1 MDMSQKTF
9 FINSLAS
16 DSMSIRRPRRMHG
29 SVVPVS
35 GWRRWGYSCQFKDT
49 PRRLNGTCFL
59 NRQALITNHMS
70 CRRNSQ
76 VSTLL
81 HVDSSPLYGRSV
93 SRELSAAFVTQWK
106 ASHPDG
112 EVIDRDLNA
121 TAMPPINAEWVGAAY
136 TPEQARTP
144 QQKELLSLSDSLLAE
159 LEQADEYV
167 IGVPMH
173 NFGVPSVLKLWI
185 DQIARVGRTFSYSE
199 KGPKGLIAGKK
210 ATFIIATGG
219 IYDAQTRM
227 ASFNFVEPYLRS
239 VFGFLG
245 VTDATFLTA
254 GGTSAL
260 NQGKDRNTF
269 LAPHL
274 QAVQTHAQTI

>member
-1 MDMSQKTF
+1 M
-9 FINSLAS
+9 
-16 DSMSIRRPRRMHG
+16 
-29 SVVPVS
+29 
-35 GWRRWGYSCQFKDT
+35 
-49 PRRLNGTCFL
+49 
-59 NRQALITNHMS
+59 
-70 CRRNSQ
+70 
-76 VSTLL
+76 STLL
-81 HVDSSPLYGRSV
+81 HIDSSPLYGRSV
-93 SRELSAAFVTQWK
+93 SRELTAAFVTQWK
-106 ASHPDG
+106 ALHPDG
-112 EVIDRDLNA
+112 RVLDRDLNA
-121 TAMPPINAEWVGAAY
+121 TAMPPINAEWVGAVH

-185 DQIARVGRTFSYSE
+185 DQIARVGRTFAYSE
-199 KGPKGLIAGKK
+199 KGPKGLITGKK

-254 GGTSAL
+254 GGTAAL

-274 QAVQTHAQTI
+274 QAVQTHAQTFREEHS

>member
-1 MDMSQKTF
+1 M
-9 FINSLAS
+9 
-16 DSMSIRRPRRMHG
+16 
-29 SVVPVS
+29 
-35 GWRRWGYSCQFKDT
+35 
-49 PRRLNGTCFL
+49 
-59 NRQALITNHMS
+59 
-70 CRRNSQ
+70 
-76 VSTLL
+76 STLL
-81 HVDSSPLYGRSV
+81 HIDSSPLYGRSV
-93 SRELSAAFVTQWK
+93 SRELTAAFVNQWNV
-106 ASHPDG
+106 SHPDG

-121 TAMPPINAEWVGAAY
+121 TAIPPINSGWVSAVY
-136 TPEQARTP
+136 TPEQARTA

-167 IGVPMH
+167 IGAPMH

-185 DQIARVGRTFSYSE
+185 DQIARVGRTFSYADG
-199 KGPKGLIAGKK
+199 KPKGLITGKK

-219 IYDAQTRM
+219 IYDAQTQM

-254 GGTSAL
+254 GGTSVL
-260 NQGKDRNTF
+260 NQGQDRNAF

-274 QAVQTHAQTI
+274 HSVQTHLRSSQGDQA